1 MLFRYIGMKDEKTV
15 DLILSVLLLLFKSYH
30 NYALFT
36 DLTDSQKSLLLSC
49 TKMKRRSV
57 YEQALTLILISILR
71 TDDVGWFELEAFT
84 DSILMNYKTVSS
96 STQILISPFSF
107 FFSLLDLVLR
117 QFMHLSSAGYSLVGY
132 TCSLED
138 VRSIFELNL
147 PWVKPYVAFI
157 LFTRLSK
164 GFKPRLSFWST
175 TSEDTKDHGLL
186 LYMRECLQGTS
197 RIKARIRQILTP
209 SENGCEADRI
219 LDEFMK
225 KRGISLSFPLSYYEV
240 LNLTGTTCMVM
251 GEVKRSFLCR
261 NMKGNQLTEEN
272 ENNVVKNLSMKMDK
286 NDPLHIT
293 VKIHNKSRRVLWE
306 KNDMKSRYFVLSDR
320 YLYE

>member
-71 TDDVGWFELEAFT
+71 TDDVGWFVLEAFT
-84 DSILMNYKTVSS
+84 DSILMNYTTVSS

-117 QFMHLSSAGYSLVGY
+117 QFMRLSSAGCSLVGY
-132 TCSLED
+132 FCSLED
-138 VRSIFELNL
+138 VRSIFALNL

-157 LFTRLSK
+157 LFTRLCK

-240 LNLTGTTCMVM
+240 LNLTGTTCMIM

-261 NMKGNQLTEEN
+261 NMTGNQLTEEN
-272 ENNVVKNLSMKMDK
+272 ENNVIKNLSMKMDK

>member
-107 FFSLLDLVLR
+107 FVSHLDQELL
-117 QFMHLSSAGYSLVGY
+117 QIIKLSSARYSQVGY
-132 TCSLED
+132 AC
-138 VRSIFELNL
+138 
-147 PWVKPYVAFI
+147 
-157 LFTRLSK
+157 
-164 GFKPRLSFWST
+164 
-175 TSEDTKDHGLL
+175 
-186 LYMRECLQGTS
+186 
-197 RIKARIRQILTP
+197 
-209 SENGCEADRI
+209 
-219 LDEFMK
+219 
-225 KRGISLSFPLSYYEV
+225 
-240 LNLTGTTCMVM
+240 
-251 GEVKRSFLCR
+251 
-261 NMKGNQLTEEN
+261 
-272 ENNVVKNLSMKMDK
+272 
-286 NDPLHIT
+286 
-293 VKIHNKSRRVLWE
+293 
-306 KNDMKSRYFVLSDR
+306 
-320 YLYE
+320 